1 MVNAAASSGI
11 FYLVDESRIESTHD
25 EMIASDGE
33 LHDYVVMIDASL
45 DFIYKMVIAQ
55 PHKDS
60 EDLIL
65 LRLCIRCFNSGAAS
79 LRLIR
84 CGYWQP
90 AFALTRDLLET
101 LFLLD
106 LLSWDRNEAK
116 RWHSVSEKE
125 RRDEFHPAK
134 VRKRLDARDGCTEGK
149 RRKAYDRLSGY
160 AAHPTPESFSLISPD
175 MMTQVGPFPNEKILR
190 AALEELVMRLTNA
203 AAVTSCVVKTDAPTT
218 KSLKMDFY
226 TKLKHWSSKYHVTD

>member
-1 MVNAAASSGI
+1 VVNAAASSGI

-25 EMIASDGE
+25 EMIAADGE
-33 LHDYVVMIDASL
+33 LHDHVMMIDASL
-45 DFIYKMVIAQ
+45 DFIHKMVIAE

-65 LRLCIRCFNSGAAS
+65 LRLSVRCFNSGAAS

-106 LLSWDRNEAK
+106 LLSWDRNAAK
-116 RWHSVSEKE
+116 RWHSLSEKE
-125 RRDEFHPAK
+125 RRAEFHPAK
-134 VRKRLDARDGCTEGK
+134 VRKRLDERDGCTEDK

-160 AAHPTPESFSLISPD
+160 AAHPTPEGFSLISPD
-175 MMTQVGPFPNEKILR
+175 MMTQVDPFPNEKILR
-190 AALEELVMRLTNA
+190 AALQELVMRLTNA
-203 AAVTSCVVKTDAPTT
+203 AAVTSSVATTTTPTT
-218 KSLKMDFY
+218 KPLKIDFY
-226 TKLKHWSSKYHVTD
+226 TKLAHWSSKYHIGE